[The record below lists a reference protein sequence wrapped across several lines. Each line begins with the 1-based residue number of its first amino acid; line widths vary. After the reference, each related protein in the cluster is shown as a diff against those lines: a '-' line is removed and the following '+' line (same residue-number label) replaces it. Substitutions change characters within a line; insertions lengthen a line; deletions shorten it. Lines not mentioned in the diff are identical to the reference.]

1 MKNGI
6 RAGDIKLRVGMAPDG
21 SYYLGEQEGYGCF
34 LEQRGMFHIYRFE
47 GGFRSP
53 LRYFY
58 LALPRVPLTD
68 ERVKWND
75 DINFA
80 LVQPHP
86 GFSSFI
92 KSFNHRIFS
101 ARGSYF
107 RESNET
113 VTGGIEVRT
122 PMGLR
127 KLETLA
133 GFDLKSGISSVIFKT
148 ENEKTEIY
156 RGQI

>member
-21 SYYLGEQEGYGCF
+21 SYYLGEQGRDTRLFFSNRE
-34 LEQRGMFHIYRFE
+34 GMFTFYRFE

-101 ARGSYF
+101 ARAATSE
-107 RESNET
+107 RAT
-113 VTGGIEVRT
+113 RLLLVV
-122 PMGLR
+122 
-127 KLETLA
+127 
-133 GFDLKSGISSVIFKT
+133 LKSGHQWV
-148 ENEKTEIY
+148 
-156 RGQI
+156 